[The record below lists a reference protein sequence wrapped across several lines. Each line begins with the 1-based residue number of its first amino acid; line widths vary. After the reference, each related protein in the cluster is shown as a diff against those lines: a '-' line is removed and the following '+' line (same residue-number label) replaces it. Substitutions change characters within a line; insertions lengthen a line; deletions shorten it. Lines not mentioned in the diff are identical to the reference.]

1 MKSIELRR
9 KENTE
14 HFIILGRPSVV
25 FKEHMGRRWEGRI
38 QKGGVLGRV
47 GSGSPKPGIK
57 GMLSLLKQAAQGVSQ
72 ALLHLLSLGSVSG
85 DSRPGD
91 QVTSYPSYSSRVWT

>member
-25 FKEHMGRRWEGRI
+25 FKEHMGRRWEGRF
-38 QKGGVLGRV
+38 QKSGVLGRV
-47 GSGSPKPGIK
+47 GSGSRKPGME
-57 GMLSLLKQAAQGVSQ
+57 GMLCLVQ
-72 ALLHLLSLGSVSG
+72 
-85 DSRPGD
+85 
-91 QVTSYPSYSSRVWT
+91 